1 MWTEALRIAPLM
13 VFVIVG
19 GQLSIIDLSSKKLPN
34 RLVAI
39 CAAGILIL
47 QIAYCIVIGSISDL
61 VQAGITTGKLLAAY
75 VVLYLLSRGQL
86 GMGDVKFAIPVGLVI
101 GWFYPQAWL
110 VSLLATFLLA
120 GIVAVFALVTR
131 KLDRK
136 SSIPLGP
143 FMYLGSILTLFI
155 GLGIAR

>member
-1 MWTEALRIAPLM
+1 MWTETLRIAPLL
-13 VFVIVG
+13 VFVIFG
-19 GQLSIIDLSSKKLPN
+19 AQLSIIDLRSKKLPN
-34 RLVAI
+34 RLVGI
-39 CAAGILIL
+39 CTAGILLL
-47 QIAYCIVIGSISDL
+47 QIGYCIAVGSVTDL
-61 VQAGITTGKLLAAY
+61 VQAGVTTGKLLGAY

-86 GMGDVKFAIPVGLVI
+86 GMGDVKFSVPVGLVI

-120 GIVAVFALVTR
+120 GIVALVALVSR

-143 FMYLGSILTLFI
+143 FMYLGSILTLFL
-155 GLGIAR
+155 GLAVAL